1 MKSQPLHS
9 FLNGSLEVYAKYKI
23 TSVASMDLLYI
34 LTPVAGEWLALLEC
48 FFHHHMLQNQL
59 AVHDKVKIRP
69 LQPSHSNR
77 HNVLESA
84 RQRVKHDLLMNII
97 TSNKIM

>member
-1 MKSQPLHS
+1 MQSTKLQV
-9 FLNGSLEVYAKYKI
+9 F
-23 TSVASMDLLYI
+23 ASMDLLYI
-34 LTPVAGEWLALLEC
+34 LTPVAGEWLTLLEC

-59 AVHDKVKIRP
+59 AVHDKVKIQP

-84 RQRVKHDLLMNII
+84 RQRVKPDLLINENII
-97 TSNKIM
+97 ISNKIM